1 MIIDALRDSEL
12 TERLHPAFKM
22 VFDYVKSHDLLH
34 AAPGRIELDGENVYI
49 NVVETEGKDKSAAVL
64 ETHNEYVDIQFPL
77 LIEETFAWKS
87 RSALEKV
94 REAYN
99 AKDDIAFYS
108 DAAEIYFTLQPGEFA
123 VFFPQDGH
131 APCIGSGKMKKA
143 IAKVKVKK

>member
-1 MIIDALRDSEL
+1 MIIDALENSRLAEC
-12 TERLHPAFKM
+12 LHPAFKM

-34 AAPGRIELDGENVYI
+34 GELGRIELDGENVYI

-77 LIEETFAWKS
+77 LSEETFAWKT
-87 RSALEKV
+87 RSALEQIK
-94 REAYN
+94 EAYN

-108 DAAEIYFTLQPGEFA
+108 DAAELYFTIRPGEFA

-131 APCIGSGKMKKA
+131 APCIGNGKMKKA
-143 IAKVKVKK
+143 IAKVKIGK